1 MRKSQAKGSCPVALP
16 PPDRTYVI
24 EELLHS
30 FAVERKV

>member
-1 MRKSQAKGSCPVALP
+1 VTLP

>member
-1 MRKSQAKGSCPVALP
+1 VALP

-30 FAVERKV
+30 LPVERQV